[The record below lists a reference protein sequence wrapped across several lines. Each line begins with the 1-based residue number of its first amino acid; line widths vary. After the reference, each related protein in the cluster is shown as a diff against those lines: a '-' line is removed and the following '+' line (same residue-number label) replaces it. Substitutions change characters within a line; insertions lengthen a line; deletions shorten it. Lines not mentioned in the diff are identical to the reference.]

1 MFCEQPQMVGTVC
14 SGGRGGLTC
23 TEGVLKT
30 GKAARP
36 GAGRARGTGTNV
48 GAGWQGQWGL
58 RKRKQMD
65 NTPRPHCLLHTSWK
79 APHPE
84 SHQDVAQGTPGPYR
98 HNSPFKSQG
107 SGTPSLCCLHPCTCG
122 ENTVHSQEN
131 KTDSGFFWKA
141 NPENRWSA
149 NPSACRALGRA
160 LGVTPGPQQEDLS
173 HESGPHSLPDT
184 QGVNTGPAASPVC
197 SLATRATSLQPDPA
211 SYWAC

>member
-1 MFCEQPQMVGTVC
+1 MKAQRKDRGTRFGSLKGQRSGRGCAHSRAWQRGWPLFCEQPQMVGTVC

-131 KTDSGFFWKA
+131 KTDSGFFWKERRVSP
-141 NPENRWSA
+141 NGQEETFQVDTGTDINTLY
-149 NPSACRALGRA
+149 LG
-160 LGVTPGPQQEDLS
+160 L
-173 HESGPHSLPDT
+173 HS
-184 QGVNTGPAASPVC
+184 NTDIKS
-197 SLATRATSLQPDPA
+197 TI
-211 SYWAC
+211 